1 VIKLLSWN
9 IAHRDVWADLTSACV
24 DVAMLQEVGAPP
36 TGIDAEIIPGG
47 EGSLWRTA
55 GWERCD
61 WRTAIVQLSD
71 AVRLTPRPTVPLH
84 VTTGNADFGV
94 SREGTITAADVIFE
108 GRTRFT
114 AVSVYAKWE
123 RPLGRY
129 RPIWADSS
137 AHRLLSDLTPLLWD
151 QRRHPVIVAGDWNIL
166 YGYGYGEHGDPIY
179 RDRYATV
186 FDRARALGLRLV
198 GPFHPNGRQAAPWPP
213 ELPTESLCV
222 PTYAT

>member
-9 IAHRDVWADLTSACV
+9 IAHRDVWADLTSARV

-36 TGIDAEIIPGG
+36 TGIDTEIIPGG

-84 VTTGNADFGV
+84 ETTGNADFGV

-108 GRTRFT
+108 GRTLFT
-114 AVSVYAKWE
+114 AVSVYAKWSD
-123 RPLGRY
+123 R
-129 RPIWADSS
+129 S
-137 AHRLLSDLTPLLWD
+137 AATNRAGQTAPHTDCSPTS
-151 QRRHPVIVAGDWNIL
+151 RHCCGTSVVI
-166 YGYGYGEHGDPIY
+166 P
-179 RDRYATV
+179 
-186 FDRARALGLRLV
+186 
-198 GPFHPNGRQAAPWPP
+198 
-213 ELPTESLCV
+213 
-222 PTYAT
+222 